1 METEFEMKDEYD
13 AMADFEIH
21 LEFDL
26 NQIEE
31 YPANELS
38 WQDLCEILSD

>member
-1 METEFEMKDEYD
+1 METELNDEYD
-13 AMADFEIH
+13 GMDFELH

-26 NQIEE
+26 NEIEE
-31 YPANELS
+31 SNSNELS